1 MLKILNSLSENPFLN
16 NCPSTVFTVL
26 LDEEVSQNP
35 QFSKL
40 KTIQYTHGLLKYP
53 RKWENDDD
61 LFCYLS
67 LESIK
72 LLQDK
77 KIFFVFDASTE
88 GFSTIHDFPF
98 FDVLYYN
105 CKKYNVDP
113 DQIIYVS
120 SNLKDEENIKTY
132 CTDKN
137 LKTINVCCFVS
148 FEQASRKL
156 LSIENE
162 IKECHRHFQGK
173 YFSSLS
179 RINRVYRSM
188 ATFTLCQDEIS
199 SKALISHDRVLKKI
213 DNEHWRNRHFLQ
225 EYSIKCIK
233 RWRKSLPLIVDKE
246 DFNDNWALTYDY
258 YNIHRQTL
266 FQIVNETLV
275 DNYNNTSLF
284 YSEKTF
290 RPIICYQPFV
300 IYGQKDCNKHLKNIG
315 YQLYDE
321 WFDLSFD
328 SEEDNVLRY
337 KKLLLSVKETCRYL
351 DSLKKESQI
360 EWRFKNQELLK
371 NNFLTMIASKYSR
384 EKIKGLLENLANK
397 IN

>member
-1 MLKILNSLSENPFLN
+1 MLKILNSLSKNPFLN

-105 CKKYNVDP
+105 CTKYNVDP

-120 SNLKDEENIKTY
+120 SNLKDEENIKIY

-137 LKTINVCCFVS
+137 LKPINVCCFVS
-148 FEQASRKL
+148 FEEASRKL

-162 IKECHRHFQGK
+162 IKECHAQFQGK

-179 RINRVYRSM
+179 RINRIYRSM
-188 ATFTLCQDEIS
+188 ATFILCQDEIS
-199 SKALISHDRVLKKI
+199 SKALISHDCVLKKI

-351 DSLKKESQI
+351 DSLKKEAQI

-371 NNFLTMIASKYSR
+371 NNFLTMTASKYSR
-384 EKIKGLLENLANK
+384 EKIKELLNNLANK